1 MLSDLF
7 IFGVN
12 HKILNTEQR
21 SRFSLSTE
29 GITTLYQL
37 AKENS
42 ILSLSIIN
50 TCNRTELLVVGDI
63 NKAKE
68 LYIRAVGID
77 VLLEKKMFT
86 LNGKEAVEH
95 LFHLISGL
103 DSKVIGD
110 LEILGQVKNAFRI
123 AKEEGLLNGYMEKLS
138 NHALQVAKEIKY
150 QTSIS
155 DGTTS
160 VAYAVVKVLKK
171 QKAIQRKKIL
181 LIGAG
186 NFGKQINK
194 NITTYLPHSI
204 LFVTNRTDERAR
216 NLAETYGANYIP
228 FSDWK
233 ARLHEFDV
241 VISAISEPDNF
252 IIQVEDVAND
262 TTKFFFDL
270 SVPFSIDPKM
280 SQKENVHFYTID
292 ELSEIVNETIEKRK
306 SNIPIAKE
314 IIRRQLAE
322 FIDWSAFHSNSHA
335 LREWKYMLQER
346 VQECPFLKA
355 LPQATVNKY
364 INKSTAEL
372 AKHIRKTNE
381 FPKDKKAFLDIF
393 LAVYH
398 QSVNDTSAANKTV
411 VINA

>member
-42 ILSLSIIN
+42 ISSLSIIN

-68 LYIRAVGID
+68 LYISAVGID

-160 VAYAVVKVLKK
+160 VAYAVVKILKK

-194 NITTYLPHSI
+194 NITT
-204 LFVTNRTDERAR
+204 
-216 NLAETYGANYIP
+216 
-228 FSDWK
+228 
-233 ARLHEFDV
+233 
-241 VISAISEPDNF
+241 
-252 IIQVEDVAND
+252 
-262 TTKFFFDL
+262 
-270 SVPFSIDPKM
+270 
-280 SQKENVHFYTID
+280 
-292 ELSEIVNETIEKRK
+292 
-306 SNIPIAKE
+306 
-314 IIRRQLAE
+314 
-322 FIDWSAFHSNSHA
+322 
-335 LREWKYMLQER
+335 
-346 VQECPFLKA
+346 
-355 LPQATVNKY
+355 
-364 INKSTAEL
+364 
-372 AKHIRKTNE
+372 
-381 FPKDKKAFLDIF
+381 
-393 LAVYH
+393 
-398 QSVNDTSAANKTV
+398 
-411 VINA
+411 